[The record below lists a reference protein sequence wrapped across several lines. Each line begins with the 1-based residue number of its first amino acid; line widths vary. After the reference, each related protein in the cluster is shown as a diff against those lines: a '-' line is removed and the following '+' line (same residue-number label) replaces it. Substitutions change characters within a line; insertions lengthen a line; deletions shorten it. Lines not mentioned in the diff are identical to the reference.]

1 MSRILILGLAFLG
14 VLAAWAAAAPAP
26 GGATKSSAPVAAPTN
41 TEEQRRADEI
51 AGLLTDGKLNE
62 ARAAAEAL
70 LKSGTKDDVALT
82 KAQKVLAEALRK
94 KGEWRL
100 AASAYGKLRER
111 YEKASDDYIRND
123 AIADLLRA
131 TPNGIYP
138 PTTGTAPAATAT
150 ASAAGGTPTSTA
162 TATSATAS
170 TASGTA
176 AADPPPGKTLA
187 DDAVLAEALAKV
199 GALKTIKI
207 KQTTAAVKRAGTP
220 QQTLTALA
228 PAAAA
233 THEMFVLGPNLPADA
248 PHEAGAAAAA
258 RLEALGKAILGQYES
273 KMDTYRPQFRTPWN
287 MTNTQRDDVNNA
299 SKTCKDLMNVETT
312 FQQQL
317 PLLAGSQGWP
327 DQERFITESK
337 ERAANYNKLSQ
348 QFVVPKYTTIY
359 Y

>member
-1 MSRILILGLAFLG
+1 MRRLLALAVALSIPSSGWAWRVEKLTVPRTSGQGLA
-14 VLAAWAAAAPAP
+14 
-26 GGATKSSAPVAAPTN
+26 GGSASSIEV
-41 TEEQRRADEI
+41 I
-51 AGLLTDGKLNE
+51 SGE
-62 ARAAAEAL
+62 AMVRF
-70 LKSGTKDDVALT
+70 DP
-82 KAQKVLAEALRK
+82 
-94 KGEWRL
+94 
-100 AASAYGKLRER
+100 
-111 YEKASDDYIRND
+111 
-123 AIADLLRA
+123 A
-131 TPNGIYP
+131 TPESEKG
-138 PTTGTAPAATAT
+138 
-150 ASAAGGTPTSTA
+150 
-162 TATSATAS
+162 
-170 TASGTA
+170 
-176 AADPPPGKTLA
+176 L
-187 DDAVLAEALAKV
+187 ALAKV